1 MKLDLSELPDGVELF
16 DALRGGK
23 HIDQEE
29 GKLYFGLAQHF
40 ETFQALF
47 GYLGFELRRHER
59 GFYYFEGS
67 GASAS
72 LGKRARQFSVFFFV
86 FVDAL
91 SEEGESAVESLFRVK
106 GHRISE
112 LPHFERARHRECLKE
127 VGLENEEDLE
137 DLIKSM
143 ERYNL
148 VVRTGAGEFRFRDPA
163 WRFLELCYAYAEMGE
178 EQDER
183 GGEEG

>member
-1 MKLDLSELPDGVELF
+1 MKLDLLELPDGAELF

-29 GKLYFGLAQHF
+29 RKLYFGLAEHF
-40 ETFQALF
+40 EKFRALF

-59 GFYYFEGS
+59 GFFYFEGT
-67 GASAS
+67 GGSAS
-72 LGKRARQFSVFFFV
+72 LGKRSRQFSVFFFV

-91 SEEGESAVESLFRVK
+91 SEQGESAVESLFRVE

-112 LPHFERARHRECLKE
+112 LPHLERARHRECLGE
-127 VGLENEEDLE
+127 VGLRSKEDLE

-148 VVRTGAGEFRFRDPA
+148 AARTGAGEFRFRDPA
-163 WRFLELCYAYAEMGE
+163 WRFLELCYAYADMGDG
-178 EQDER
+178 QDQD
-183 GGEEG
+183 GGEEE